1 MKHLR
6 YFCKIEK
13 DGDGFMVSFPDYPG
27 VLSDGRTYED
37 ALTNASSAL
46 SEIIEVA
53 FDLGKPLPIIVDR
66 SGEMG
71 MIAVDI
77 EIQE

>member
-1 MKHLR
+1 MRHLR

-37 ALTNASSAL
+37 ALTNARSVL

-53 FDLGKPLPIIVDR
+53 LDLGKPLPGAVDR
-66 SGEMG
+66 PMEEG

-77 EIQE
+77 EVPE